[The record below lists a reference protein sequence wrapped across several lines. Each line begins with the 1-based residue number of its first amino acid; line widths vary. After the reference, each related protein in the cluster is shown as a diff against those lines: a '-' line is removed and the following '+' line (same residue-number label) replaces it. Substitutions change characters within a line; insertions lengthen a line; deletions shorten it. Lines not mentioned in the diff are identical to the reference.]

1 MADRKLRVARVST
14 VPFFVLTQL
23 SSQIRTLKSL
33 GADITVVA
41 SDDELS
47 AKISELQDVAFM
59 PINISRS
66 ISPVSDL
73 VSLFRLYRAFRN
85 CHFDIIHS
93 TTPKAGLLCAIAGFL
108 SCTPVRI
115 HTFTGQPW
123 VTMTGIKRGI
133 LKCCDK
139 IIGALNTHCYTD
151 SQSQREF
158 LVDQK
163 IVTSNK
169 LTVVGGGSLAGVDL
183 ARFNKSRYSL
193 ENNVSLKQGLK
204 IAEEARVI
212 LFVGRITQDKGIQE
226 LIDAFQIIGLNDD
239 TLHLILVGPFEENG
253 ESIVESVAGSAVSN
267 RIHSVGFSDEP
278 EKYMA
283 ISDVLCLPS
292 YREGFGTVV
301 IEAAAMGLPTVG
313 TNIYGLS
320 DAVVDGVTGVLVP
333 PKSSPAL
340 AKSLA
345 KILSDDRARLSM
357 ADNAFARAN
366 ADFDS
371 VKCATLLL
379 NEYKRLLNEQ

>member
-1 MADRKLRVARVST
+1 VARVST

-23 SSQIRTLKSL
+23 SSQIRTLKSF

-47 AKISELQDVAFM
+47 AKISELQGVAYM
-59 PINISRS
+59 PINISRN

-73 VSLFRLYRAFRN
+73 VSLFRLYRAFRA
-85 CHFDIIHS
+85 CRFDIIHS
-93 TTPKAGLLCAIAGFL
+93 TTPKAGLLCSIAGFL
-108 SCTPVRI
+108 SRVPVRV

-139 IIGALNTHCYTD
+139 VIGVLNTHCYAD
-151 SQSQREF
+151 SYSQREF

-163 IVTSNK
+163 IVRPKK
-169 LTVVGGGSLAGVDL
+169 LTVIGSGSLAGVDL
-183 ARFNKSRYSL
+183 ARFSRSRYSL
-193 ENNVSLKQGLK
+193 EHNDSLKRELNISG
-204 IAEEARVI
+204 EARVI

-226 LIDAFQIIGLNDD
+226 LIDAFQVLALNDD

-253 ESIVESVAGSAVSN
+253 KKVVGSVTGSVVSS

-301 IEAAAMGLPTVG
+301 IEAAAMGVPTVG
-313 TNIYGLS
+313 TDIYGLS
-320 DAVVDGVTGVLVP
+320 DAVVDGVTGILVP
-333 PKSSPAL
+333 PRSSQAL
-340 AKSLA
+340 VNSLESM
-345 KILSDDRARLSM
+345 LSNDRARSCM

-366 ADFDS
+366 TDFDS

-379 NEYKRLLNEQ
+379 NEYKRLLNEH